1 MKIHILSGL
10 IIKYLSKKFNTKEV
24 VKLIHSQQTV
34 ETYIQEIEESI
45 TRYNNLGTQSL
56 KPLAIKYY
64 INTIHTKNSILK
76 LPTYNEIIEKLITNK
91 QLQIDVFTELSE
103 STYFSEVYK
112 VPNNSHLMIN
122 LLILFYRTSLLTLH
136 PELRVAEVQISSTL
150 EEMSALMYL
159 EGRDTEIF
167 KATKH
172 WIKNWKKE
180 YFSRELA
187 NLIPKD

>member
-34 ETYIQEIEESI
+34 ETYIQEIEDSI
-45 TRYNNLGTQSL
+45 RRYNNIETQSL
-56 KPLAIKYY
+56 KPLALKYY
-64 INTIHTKNSILK
+64 INTIHTKKSFQK
-76 LPTYNEIIEKLITNK
+76 LPTYNEIIEELIINK

-103 STYFSEVYK
+103 STYFHEVYQI
-112 VPNNSHLMIN
+112 PDNSQLMIN
-122 LLILFYRTSLLTLH
+122 LLILFYRTSLLILH
-136 PELRVAEVQISSTL
+136 PELRDAKVQISSTL

-159 EGRDTEIF
+159 EGRNSEIF

-180 YFSRELA
+180 YFSKELA